1 MTHIVREVEKP
12 GSKIHKKEVV
22 EAVSIVETPPMMVVG
37 VVGYIE
43 TPRGLRVLKTI
54 WAEHLSEECKRR
66 FYKNWCKSKKKAF
79 SKASKRWA
87 DEDGKSAIENDFNT
101 MKRYCKVIRVII
113 HTQQK
118 LVKLGQKKAII
129 KEIQVN
135 GGKDVGEKID
145 WARERLEN
153 PAPVRKVFSKDEMI
167 DIIGVSKG
175 HGFKGVTYR
184 WVPRSCH
191 ARLTRVY
198 ARWLVLEPGIR
209 PVCHTLFARAGQFGY
224 HHRTEINKKIYRIGR
239 GIHTKD
245 GKVVKNNAVPSMISQ
260 TSQSLLW

>member
-1 MTHIVREVEKP
+1 MLFISGKVW
-12 GSKIHKKEVV
+12 KKLV
-22 EAVSIVETPPMMVVG
+22 
-37 VVGYIE
+37 
-43 TPRGLRVLKTI
+43 
-54 WAEHLSEECKRR
+54 
-66 FYKNWCKSKKKAF
+66 YKSQIDLHDVTVF
-79 SKASKRWA
+79 P
-87 DEDGKSAIENDFNT
+87 F
-101 MKRYCKVIRVII
+101 
-113 HTQQK
+113 QQK

-184 WVPRSCH
+184 WGTKKLPRKTHKGLRKVACIGAWH
-191 ARLTRVY
+191 PARVSY
-198 ARWLVLEPGIR
+198 SV
-209 PVCHTLFARAGQFGY
+209 ARAGQFGY

-245 GKVVKNNAVPSMISQ
+245 GKVVKNNASTEYDLTDKSITPMVSSKCNKHLMLNTVVCWVTYPHM
-260 TSQSLLW
+260 